1 MKNLLFIMVG
11 AVLVCGC
18 AQYRSTYSHTENI
31 TQTIEKR
38 PDGLLYFDPEKVT
51 YLAMADVEDPLVMSE
66 SVTITTRTNGQSETN
81 IITTISTSTNP
92 PVVVPVKP

>member
-1 MKNLLFIMVG
+1 MKNLLLIMVG

-51 YLAMADVEDPLVMSE
+51 YLAMADDPLVMTE
-66 SVTITTRTNGQSETN
+66 SVTITTRTNGQAVTN

-92 PVVVPVKP
+92 PVVVPVNP